1 MNKNQDKATKPQTVQ
16 IVRQGEATLYWFK
29 FNPLYYP
36 VCGLVLRF
44 VNLICIKKSPID
56 DSYNINIK
64 EYRYIG
70 DSHVLFFNQTYVR
83 VSGADNGV
91 FCRLCLFDGGT
102 ARLCGASA

>member
-1 MNKNQDKATKPQTVQ
+1 
-16 IVRQGEATLYWFK
+16 
-29 FNPLYYP
+29 NPLYYP

>member
-1 MNKNQDKATKPQTVQ
+1 MPSEEVSDGIFCAGRQHRKIPHYIDVITK
-16 IVRQGEATLYWFK
+16 
-29 FNPLYYP
+29 YYL

-44 VNLICIKKSPID
+44 VNLTCVKKMPLV
-56 DSYNINIK
+56 DSYNIHIK

-70 DSHVLFFNQTYVR
+70 DGYVLFFNPAYVC

-91 FCRLCLFDGGT
+91 FCRLCLFDGGI

>member
-1 MNKNQDKATKPQTVQ
+1 YMR
-16 IVRQGEATLYWFK
+16 IGFK
-29 FNPLYYP
+29 
-36 VCGLVLRF
+36 
-44 VNLICIKKSPID
+44 ICKFDLHQKSPID

-70 DSHVLFFNQTYVR
+70 DSYVLFFNPAYVC

-91 FCRLCLFDGGT
+91 FYRLCLFDGGT

>member
-1 MNKNQDKATKPQTVQ
+1 YKVLSYMR
-16 IVRQGEATLYWFK
+16 IGFK
-29 FNPLYYP
+29 
-36 VCGLVLRF
+36 
-44 VNLICIKKSPID
+44 ICKFDLHQKSPID

-70 DSHVLFFNQTYVR
+70 DSYVLFFNPAYVC

-91 FCRLCLFDGGT
+91 FYRLCLFDGGT